1 MCKSVPLAICLVV
14 AVLAGRFAWAEES
27 SLTVGRFGTITIYR
41 TQPHPANV
49 ILFVSGDGGWN
60 QGVVDMA
67 RELAGMD
74 ALVAGIDIVHY
85 LKQLAGS
92 SEPCSYP
99 AADFENLSHFLQKRL
114 EFPQYVQPVLIGYS
128 SGATLVY
135 ATLAQS
141 PPGTFLG
148 AMSLGFCPDLPLA
161 KPFCSGT
168 GLTMEPGPRGKGINF
183 LPCTHLKDPW
193 IALQGTVDQVCD
205 PEGTRR
211 FVNQVANGEVIMLPK
226 VGHGYSV
233 PKNWM
238 PQFREAFRKVSAR
251 QAQGIKPVD
260 ADLSDLPL
268 VEVPAVG
275 PPRDA
280 LAVLITGDGGWAGA
294 DQEIAAGLADAGIGV
309 VALNALKYFWTART
323 PQGLGADL
331 DRILRH
337 YIARWGK
344 DRALLVGYSLGADVM
359 PFAVNHLSKAVRDQV
374 KCVALLAPGRQT
386 AFEFHLSDWMGGGG
400 GATYPTQPEVARMA
414 GPEIICVYG
423 RTETD
428 SLCPLLDNGRVKLV
442 ELKGGHHFGGD
453 YATLIQA
460 IVAQA
465 GR

>member
-1 MCKSVPLAICLVV
+1 MKVTVALLIGLVV
-14 AVLAGRFAWAEES
+14 GCGQIAMAGQSTLSF
-27 SLTVGRFGTITIYR
+27 GRFGTVTLY
-41 TQPHPANV
+41 QEKPHPANV

-67 RELAGMD
+67 RELASMD

-85 LKQLAGS
+85 LKQLSVA

-99 AADFENLSHFLQKRL
+99 AADFENLSHYLQKQL
-114 EFPQYVQPVLIGYS
+114 DFPQYVLPVLIGYS

-148 AMSLGFCPDLPLA
+148 AVSLGFCPDLPLA
-161 KPFCSGT
+161 KPFCKGSG
-168 GLTMEPGPRGKGINF
+168 LAMEPGPKGKGINF

-193 IALQGTVDQVCD
+193 IAMQGEVDQVCD

-211 FVNQVANGEVIMLPK
+211 FTSQVVNGGIIMLPK

-238 PQFREAFRKVSAR
+238 PQFREAFRKLSQR
-251 QAQGIKPVD
+251 QMPGVKPVD

-268 VEVPAVG
+268 VEVPATG
-275 PPRDA
+275 SSRNA
-280 LAVLITGDGGWAGA
+280 LAVMITGDGGWAGV
-294 DQEIAAGLADAGIGV
+294 DREIGAGLAAAGVGV
-309 VALNALKYFWTART
+309 VGLNALNYFWTART

-337 YIARWGK
+337 YLKHWEK
-344 DRALLVGYSLGADVM
+344 DQALLIGYSMGADVM
-359 PFAVNHLSKAVRDQV
+359 PFAVNHLSKIVRDQV

-386 AFEFHLSDWMGGGG
+386 AFEFHLSNWLGGGG
-400 GATYPTQPEVARMA
+400 GATYPVQPEVDRIE
-414 GPEIICVYG
+414 GPGIICMYG
-423 RTETD
+423 QTEAD
-428 SLCPLLDNGRVKLV
+428 SLCPLLDAGRVKV
-442 ELKGGHHFGGD
+442 MEMKGGHHFGGNYD
-453 YATLIQA
+453 PLIRA
-460 IVAQA
+460 IVSQVT
-465 GR
+465 R

>member
-1 MCKSVPLAICLVV
+1 
-14 AVLAGRFAWAEES
+14 
-27 SLTVGRFGTITIYR
+27 
-41 TQPHPANV
+41 
-49 ILFVSGDGGWN
+49 
-60 QGVVDMA
+60 
-67 RELAGMD
+67 
-74 ALVAGIDIVHY
+74 
-85 LKQLAGS
+85 
-92 SEPCSYP
+92 
-99 AADFENLSHFLQKRL
+99 
-114 EFPQYVQPVLIGYS
+114 
-128 SGATLVY
+128 
-135 ATLAQS
+135 
-141 PPGTFLG
+141 
-148 AMSLGFCPDLPLA
+148 
-161 KPFCSGT
+161 
-168 GLTMEPGPRGKGINF
+168 MEPGPRGKGINF

-275 PPRDA
+275 PPRGA

-331 DRILRH
+331 DRILRR

-400 GATYPTQPEVARMA
+400 GATYPTQPEAARMA

-423 RTETD
+423 RTEAD